1 MTVASGN
8 NHCRSPRSHGIV
20 VTGPMAEKSI
30 LQGDLSKIQLPDVL
44 SFLAMIRQTGKL
56 VVRRTQPQ
64 LDRSIHWKEGEII
77 FASSSS
83 PEHSLGQFLLRNGK
97 ITQDQ
102 YDESKRRVTPQLRHG
117 KLLVQ
122 MGALSPKDLWWG
134 VKNQVLEII
143 YSLFTWKDG
152 EFFFVESSEEL
163 AQERIVLQINTSSV
177 IMEGIRRLDEGA
189 RIREKIPTLDLV
201 FTRVIGVIPDFKE
214 LDMNETEIAIFNDI
228 DGRRTIREL
237 TGRSDLTEF
246 EVTRILFQL
255 LSARLIEPVS
265 EEKGFRP
272 VFLDVE
278 DSPELLK
285 VISTYNDMFGRLF
298 EALEKR
304 VGEDQARDIF
314 MTILQNAETD
324 ELWSGVF
331 FDQFGRFDEN
341 MLIANISELPFEKR
355 KAVLD
360 EGLNTLLSVQLFEV
374 SQHLDSAGK
383 VDVFRFISDQKAS
396 LEKATA

>member
-1 MTVASGN
+1 M
-8 NHCRSPRSHGIV
+8 P
-20 VTGPMAEKSI
+20 EKPI

-44 SFLAMIRQTGKL
+44 SFVSLIRESGKL
-56 VVRRTQPQ
+56 VLNRDG
-64 LDRSIHWKEGEII
+64 LDRTIHWREGEII

-97 ITQDQ
+97 ITLEQ
-102 YDESKRRVTPQLRHG
+102 YEESRRRVTPQLRHG
-117 KLLVQ
+117 KVLVQ
-122 MGALSPKDLWWG
+122 MGAISPKDLWWG

-143 YSLFTWKDG
+143 YSLFGWKDG
-152 EFFFVESSEEL
+152 EFSFYDTTEDL
-163 AQERIVLQINTSSV
+163 AQERIVIQINTPSV
-177 IMEGIRRLDEGA
+177 IMEGIRRLDEAA
-189 RIREKIPTLDLV
+189 RIREKIPNLDVV
-201 FTRVIGVIPDFKE
+201 FARVPGVSPDFHD
-214 LDMNETEIAIFNDI
+214 LDMSETEIAMYNNI
-228 DGRRTIREL
+228 DGRQNVREL

-255 LSARLIEPVS
+255 LVARLIEPVT
-265 EEKGFRP
+265 EEKSFRP

-298 EALEKR
+298 EALESS
-304 VGEDQARDIF
+304 VGEEQAREIF

-331 FDQFGRFDEN
+331 FDQYGRFDEN

>member
-1 MTVASGN
+1 MS
-8 NHCRSPRSHGIV
+8 
-20 VTGPMAEKSI
+20 EKPI

-44 SFLAMIRQTGKL
+44 SFVSMIRESGRL
-56 VVRRTQPQ
+56 MVRRGP
-64 LDRSIHWKEGEII
+64 LERNIHWKDGEIV

-97 ITQDQ
+97 ITNEQ
-102 YDESKRRVTPQLRHG
+102 YEESKRRVTPQLRHG

-122 MGALSPKDLWWG
+122 MGAISPKDLWWG
-134 VKNQVLEII
+134 VKNQVLEIL
-143 YSLFTWKDG
+143 YSLFGWKDG
-152 EFFFVESSEEL
+152 EFALYESAEEL
-163 AQERIVLQINTSSV
+163 AQERIVVQINTPSV
-177 IMEGIRRLDEGA
+177 IMEGIRRLDESA
-189 RIREKIPTLDLV
+189 RIREKIPSLDIV
-201 FTRVIGVIPDFKE
+201 FAVLPGVTPDFRK
-214 LDMNETEIAIFNDI
+214 LDMSEAEIAIYNNI
-228 DGRRTIREL
+228 DGRLNVREL

-255 LSARLIEPVS
+255 LSARLVEQVVV
-265 EEKGFRP
+265 EKTFRP

-285 VISTYNDMFGRLF
+285 VISAYNDMFGRLF
-298 EALEKR
+298 EALETT

-324 ELWSGVF
+324 ELWAGVF
-331 FDQFGRFDEN
+331 FDQYGRFDEN

-396 LEKATA
+396 LERIA

>member
-1 MTVASGN
+1 M
-8 NHCRSPRSHGIV
+8 PDK
-20 VTGPMAEKSI
+20 PI

-44 SFLAMIRQTGKL
+44 SFVAMIRESGKL
-56 VVRRTQPQ
+56 SLRSAGLERT
-64 LDRSIHWKEGEII
+64 IHWKEGEIV
-77 FASSSS
+77 FASSNS

-97 ITQDQ
+97 ITREQ
-102 YDESKRRVTPQLRHG
+102 YEESKRRVTPQLRHG

-122 MGALSPKDLWWG
+122 MGAISPKDLWWG

-143 YSLFTWKDG
+143 YSLFGWKGG
-152 EFFFVESSEEL
+152 EFFFFDSNEDL

-177 IMEGIRRLDEGA
+177 IMEGIRRLDESA
-189 RIREKIPTLDLV
+189 RIREKIPDLDVVFQKVPNVTPNFDDLDLSE
-201 FTRVIGVIPDFKE
+201 G
-214 LDMNETEIAIFNDI
+214 EIAVYHTI
-228 DGRRTIREL
+228 DGKMNVREL

-255 LSARLIEPVS
+255 LTARLIEVVKE
-265 EEKGFRP
+265 EEKSFRP

-298 EALEKR
+298 EALEKQ

-324 ELWSGVF
+324 ELWAGVF
-331 FDQFGRFDEN
+331 FDQYGRFDEN
-341 MLIANISELPFEKR
+341 MLIANISELPFERR

-374 SQHLDSAGK
+374 SQHLDQAGK

-396 LEKATA
+396 LEKAAV

>member
-1 MTVASGN
+1 MSDKAV
-8 NHCRSPRSHGIV
+8 
-20 VTGPMAEKSI
+20 
-30 LQGDLSKIQLPDVL
+30 LQGDLTRIQLPDVL
-44 SFLAMIRQTGKL
+44 SFLAMIRGGGKL
-56 VVRRTQPQ
+56 VVRRAQ
-64 LDRSIHWKEGEII
+64 LERSIHWKDGEIV
-77 FASSSS
+77 FASSNS

-97 ITQDQ
+97 ITQQQ

-122 MGALSPKDLWWG
+122 MGAISPKDLWWG

-152 EFFFVESSEEL
+152 DFALYDSVEDL
-163 AQERIVLQINTSSV
+163 AQERIMLQINTSSV
-177 IMEGIRRLDEGA
+177 IMEGIRRLDESA
-189 RIREKIPTLDLV
+189 RIREKIPGLDVV
-201 FTRVIGVIPDFKE
+201 FVKVPGIAPDFGS
-214 LDMNETEIAIFNDI
+214 LDMTDVEMAVYNNI
-228 DGRRTIREL
+228 DGKLNVREL

-255 LSARLIEPVS
+255 LSARLIEVAQ
-265 EEKGFRP
+265 EAKNFRP

-298 EALEKR
+298 AALENR
-304 VGEDQARDIF
+304 VGEDQAREIF

-324 ELWSGVF
+324 ELWAGVF
-331 FDQFGRFDEN
+331 FDQYGRFDEN
-341 MLIANISELPFEKR
+341 MLIANISELPFERR
-355 KAVLD
+355 KTVLD

-374 SQHLDSAGK
+374 SQHLDQAGK

-396 LEKATA
+396 LERATA

>member
-1 MTVASGN
+1 
-8 NHCRSPRSHGIV
+8 
-20 VTGPMAEKSI
+20 MADKLI

-44 SFLAMIRQTGKL
+44 SFLAMIRGSGKL
-56 VVRRTQPQ
+56 VATNDHLERN
-64 LDRSIHWKEGEII
+64 IHWKEGEIV
-77 FASSSS
+77 FASSNS

-97 ITQDQ
+97 ITREE
-102 YDESKRRVTPQLRHG
+102 YEESKRRVTAQLRHG
-117 KLLVQ
+117 KILVQ
-122 MGALSPKDLWWG
+122 MGAISPKDLWWG

-143 YSLFTWKDG
+143 YSLFGWTKG
-152 EFFFVESSEEL
+152 EFSFLDSSAEEL
-163 AQERIVLQINTSSV
+163 AQERIVLQIHTSSV
-177 IMEGIRRLDEGA
+177 IMEGIRRLDESA
-189 RIREKIPTLDLV
+189 RIREKVPNLDIV
-201 FTRVIGVIPDFKE
+201 FMKVPGVTPDFAD
-214 LDMNETEIAIFNDI
+214 LDMNEAEIAIFNSI
-228 DGRRTIREL
+228 DGKLNVREL

-255 LSARLIEPVS
+255 ISARLIELAP
-265 EEKGFRP
+265 EEKSFRP

-298 EALEKR
+298 EALHKA

-314 MTILQNAETD
+314 MTVLQNAETD
-324 ELWSGVF
+324 ELWAGVF
-331 FDQFGRFDEN
+331 FDQYGRFDEN

-374 SQHLDSAGK
+374 SQHLDQAGK

-396 LEKATA
+396 LEKALAM

>member
-1 MTVASGN
+1 M
-8 NHCRSPRSHGIV
+8 PDK
-20 VTGPMAEKSI
+20 PI

-44 SFLAMIRQTGKL
+44 SFVAMIRETGKL
-56 VVRRTQPQ
+56 LVRAGQLERT
-64 LDRSIHWKEGEII
+64 IHWKEGEIV
-77 FASSSS
+77 FASSNS

-97 ITQDQ
+97 ITKDQ
-102 YDESKRRVTPQLRHG
+102 YEESKRRVTPQVRHG

-122 MGALSPKDLWWG
+122 MGAISPKDLWWG

-143 YSLFTWKDG
+143 YSLFGWKDG
-152 EFFFVESSEEL
+152 EFAFYDTTEDLV
-163 AQERIVLQINTSSV
+163 QERIVLQINTSSV
-177 IMEGIRRLDEGA
+177 IMEGIRRLDESA
-189 RIREKIPTLDLV
+189 RIREKVPDLGMI
-201 FTRVIGVIPDFKE
+201 FTKIAGVVPDFESLELSDNEIGVYR
-214 LDMNETEIAIFNDI
+214 NI
-228 DGRRTIREL
+228 DGKLTVREL
-237 TGRSDLTEF
+237 TGRSELTEF

-255 LSARLIEPVS
+255 LSARLIEPVKAE

-298 EALEKR
+298 EALEKQ
-304 VGEDQARDIF
+304 VGEDHARDIF

-324 ELWSGVF
+324 ELWAGVF
-331 FDQFGRFDEN
+331 FDQYGRFDEN
-341 MLIANISELPFEKR
+341 MLIANISELPFERR

-374 SQHLDSAGK
+374 SQHLDQAGK
-383 VDVFRFISDQKAS
+383 VDVFRFISDQKAN
-396 LEKATA
+396 LEKATV